1 MSSLTQEE
9 VRNEILSLFEDNEG
23 VISSYMSLF
32 ETIED
37 QGMMDFEMKIIAAK
51 NKIVQNEAIKDD
63 DIETVYLKEVEEIKK
78 KTLEDI
84 NKKITDVV
92 REKTEE
98 N

>member
-9 VRNEILSLFEDNEG
+9 VRDEVLSLFEDNEK
-23 VISSYMSLF
+23 VLLSYLSLI

-51 NKIVQNEAIKDD
+51 NKIIQNEAIKDD
-63 DIETVYLKEVEEIKK
+63 DIEAVYLKEVEEIRK

-84 NKKITDVV
+84 SKKITDVV
-92 REKTEE
+92 REKTEAK
-98 N
+98 